1 MRSHSKTHKQK
12 GQNTFSGM
20 SFFFCT
26 NCRKEVGTIVDYIIV
41 TNNPQVVES
50 YQKDKEILFKEVD
63 FKEILTVVRDLVYQG
78 KELLTHP
85 LSGSVKP
92 LETHYKSV
100 LVSKTDKGPADF
112 RSVQLIENALSACS
126 KFAYKNDDDE
136 QTLEDMQAVDL
147 ALISGAIASADA

>member
-1 MRSHSKTHKQK
+1 MA
-12 GQNTFSGM
+12 
-20 SFFFCT
+20 
-26 NCRKEVGTIVDYIIV
+26 DYIIV
-41 TNNPQVVES
+41 TNNPQVLETFH
-50 YQKDKEILFKEVD
+50 KDKEVLFKEVD

-100 LVSKTDKGPADF
+100 LISKADKGPTDF
-112 RSVQLIENALSACS
+112 RSVQLIESALNACT
-126 KFAYKNDDDE
+126 KFAYKNDNDK
-136 QTLEDMQAVDL
+136 QTLEDMQVVDL